1 MISPEKGGNHKILA
15 LRALE
20 TAFNCKWR
28 TESLYTSKSIVFF
41 VRAELSVFILL
52 LLASRPCGASQRQN
66 KKVFLCVFGVSSEA
80 GGEKPLI

>member
-28 TESLYTSKSIVFF
+28 TEALCAWKSIIFF
-41 VRAELSVFILL
+41 VPAELSVFIL
-52 LLASRPCGASQRQN
+52 PPSQRQN
-66 KKVFLCVFGVSSEA
+66 KKVFLCVFGVSSET